1 MYRVIVETENE
12 EYVLHDVFSV
22 EQIYADE
29 WSETMG
35 KTPTFKFSIP
45 ATHPNVD
52 KIQPLSSEIKIL
64 RDGRTEFYGRVI
76 TPKKDIYQTGEME
89 CVGGLSYLA
98 DSLQRPFVHTG
109 TMLEFLR
116 YALDVHNGMVEER
129 KRFKLGVVNVAG
141 VSCERSVEGITDTLT
156 LFNAYLVAEY
166 GGYLRAREETDGRYL
181 DYVTDYGGTNSQVI
195 RFGENMLDLSSQ
207 INAYDVITC
216 LIPKGATVEKDNG
229 DGTVS
234 EYAVGIESVNDGVDY
249 IMDQE
254 AIARG
259 WGMIWGTVTF
269 EGVTEPE
276 QLMTLA
282 KLYMASKTSLPE
294 QFTVAAFD
302 LSHIDV
308 NVEALKLGYWT
319 KFVSEPHKI
328 GATYLMQ
335 SLVRHITAPQ
345 NDTVGFG
352 GAYETISGSASD
364 LGHQVTIQMEKIKQS
379 TSREINRKVENA
391 TQLITGGLG
400 GYVVIGRADDGH
412 PDEILIMDAPTK
424 EAAKNLIRLNKNG
437 LGFSNTG
444 YNGPYRNAWTIDGN
458 LVADFITTGTMLAD
472 RIRGGI
478 LEIGGTGLGKDGKII
493 IYDATGKQVATIDK
507 SGISASA
514 GTFSGTVQGAKI
526 KAGKNYDVSNESSW
540 MLYADSDSLNIGN
553 NHVVEYGG
561 RYIFE
566 TDDEFTGF
574 SPRTNSAGQ
583 WALWAAYKSDGDCG
597 FFVRQDGSTFMKRAE
612 VGSDIILG
620 DLVDEWGDSW
630 GSVSK
635 NIIELWERIESLEG
649 MME

>member
-1 MYRVIVETENE
+1 MYRVVVVNDGI
-12 EYVLHDVFSV
+12 EYVLHDTFSS
-22 EQIYADE
+22 EQIYDDE

-35 KTPTFKFSIP
+35 KTPTFRFSIP
-45 ATHPNVD
+45 ATHINAER
-52 KIQPLSSEIKIL
+52 IQPLSSEIKIL
-64 RDGRTEFYGRVI
+64 KDGRTEFYGRAI
-76 TPKKDIYQTGEME
+76 TPKKDMYQTGTID

-98 DSLQRPFVHTG
+98 DSMQRPFSHTG
-109 TMLEFLR
+109 TMLEFFQ
-116 YALDVHNGMVEER
+116 YALNVHNGMVEER
-129 KRFKLGVVNVAG
+129 KRFKLGIVNVAG
-141 VSCERSVEGITDTLT
+141 VMCGRIVEGITDTLT
-156 LFNAYLVAEY
+156 LFNEYLVAEY
-166 GGYLRAREETDGRYL
+166 GGYLRAREESDGRYL

-207 INAYDVITC
+207 ISACDIVTC
-216 LIPKGATVEKDNG
+216 LIPKGATVETTND

-234 EYAVGIESVNDGVDY
+234 EYAVGIESVNDGMDY
-249 IMDQE
+249 IVNQK
-254 AIARG
+254 AIDRG

-269 EGVTEPE
+269 DGVTDPE
-276 QLMTLA
+276 QLLSLA
-282 KLYMASKTSLPE
+282 KLYLISKSSLPE

-302 LSHIDV
+302 LSYIDV
-308 NVEALKLGYWT
+308 NVESLKLGYWT
-319 KFVSEPHKI
+319 RFVSAPHKI
-328 GATYLMQ
+328 EATYMLQ
-335 SLVRHITAPQ
+335 NLVRHITAPQ
-345 NDTVGFG
+345 KDTVSFG
-352 GAYETISGSASD
+352 GIHETISSSASS

-379 TSREINRKVENA
+379 TSRDINRKVENA

-400 GYVVIGRADDGH
+400 GYIVIGRADNGQ
-412 PDEILIMDAPTK
+412 PEEILIMDAPTK
-424 EAAKNLIRLNKNG
+424 ENATNVVRLNKNG
-437 LGFSNTG
+437 IGFSNTG
-444 YNGPYRNAWTIDGN
+444 YNGLYRNAWTIDGN

-472 RIRGGI
+472 RIRGGT
-478 LEIGGTGLGKDGKII
+478 LEVGGTGLGKDGKIVV
-493 IYDATGKQVATIDK
+493 YDSKGKQVALIDK
-507 SGISASA
+507 NGVSASA